1 MVVVV
6 VVVVEL
12 VVSVSSVQIGREWRA
27 GRWINADS
35 DNHGTVDPEHN
46 IPNKVMCTISIL

>member
-27 GRWINADS
+27 GRWVNADS